1 MKDRILMVIFI
12 LVLGS
17 ILTTA
22 LLAVNSYTTPI
33 IAKNNEI
40 TLKQSVLA
48 ALEINFSA
56 DDTEDIFAE
65 NVEVTTREEKDF
77 YISSDGNIAFVYT
90 GSGLWGPIEG
100 VIGIKPDF
108 ETIKAITIIHQ
119 EETPGLGGRI
129 SEQQF
134 LDSFKN
140 KTLVPYLL
148 ITSPG
153 KASDKNEVDG
163 ITGATMSYK
172 AFESIINTQY
182 QEYISLI
189 KAGN

>member
-33 IAKNNEI
+33 IEKNNEI
-40 TLKQSVLA
+40 TIKQSVLN
-48 ALEINFSA
+48 ALEIAFSENE
-56 DDTEDIFAE
+56 TEDVFSQNIE
-65 NVEVTTREEKDF
+65 ITTREDKDF
-77 YISSDGNIAFVYT
+77 YVSKEGNIAFEYT

-100 VIGIKPDF
+100 VIGIKPDY
-108 ETIKAITIIHQ
+108 ETIKAVTIIRQ

-129 SEQQF
+129 SEQWF
-134 LDSFKN
+134 LDSFKD
-140 KTLVPYLL
+140 KKLVPNLL
-148 ITSPG
+148 ITAPG
-153 KASDKNEVDG
+153 KASNINEVDG
-163 ITGATMSYK
+163 ITGATMSVK
-172 AFESIINTQY
+172 AFEAILNAQY
-182 QEYISLI
+182 HEYISLI